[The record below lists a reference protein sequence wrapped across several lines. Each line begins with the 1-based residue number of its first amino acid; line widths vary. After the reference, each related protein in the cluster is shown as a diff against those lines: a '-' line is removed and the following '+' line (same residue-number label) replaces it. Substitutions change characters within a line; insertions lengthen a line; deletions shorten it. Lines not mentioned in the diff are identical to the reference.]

1 LATDNRSAPCRHRV
15 GFPKNDTDGAHLARS
30 FQLEA
35 DPDFCNSTEPPRQTR
50 KVPSR
55 GEKPIHE
62 AATTATT
69 NNRTEQASRQ
79 TNSRQQGRQTEVGQ
93 TDRTTDRGRADRQ
106 DDRSTHTE
114 GRDRTATGT
123 SIYDA
128 PNIDPMTQQ
137 STSSQRHPD
146 NQQPPYAAQ
155 FSTQQGGNVSTSAPE
170 KAPTYTRHRPGR
182 VNQVCS
188 QPVLAKLIER
198 DYRHTT
204 HRQGQAYMMPQHRVS
219 QTEAV

>member
-1 LATDNRSAPCRHRV
+1 MNAATASEI
-15 GFPKNDTDGAHLARS
+15 ARLKTLTIT
-30 FQLEA
+30 QIV
-35 DPDFCNSTEPPRQTR
+35 RQFE
-50 KVPSR
+50 SLF
-55 GEKPIHE
+55 GEKCRSRNKRYLIRRIAWRLQANAEGDLSERAKARATELALDSEEHE
-62 AATTATT
+62 TSIKTDQQETA
-69 NNRTEQASRQ
+69 
-79 TNSRQQGRQTEVGQ
+79 
-93 TDRTTDRGRADRQ
+93 RTTDRGR
-106 DDRSTHTE
+106 
-114 GRDRTATGT
+114 DRTATRT

-155 FSTQQGGNVSTSAPE
+155 FSTQQSGNVSTSTPVGGVVTLPLLLPE
-170 KAPTYTRHRPGR
+170 KAPTYTRQRAGCVR
-182 VNQVCS
+182 QTCS